1 MIRTRVHV
9 SRAQNLVLTVTDMV
23 GRTYISQNYPA
34 QAGNNYIN
42 LQPNAGSSGMY
53 ILRIHGDSYD
63 QTVKIEKQ

>member
-1 MIRTRVHV
+1 M
-9 SRAQNLVLTVTDMV
+9 SRAQNLVLTVSDMV

-34 QAGNNYIN
+34 QAGDNYIN
-42 LQPNAGSSGMY
+42 LQPTAISSGMY